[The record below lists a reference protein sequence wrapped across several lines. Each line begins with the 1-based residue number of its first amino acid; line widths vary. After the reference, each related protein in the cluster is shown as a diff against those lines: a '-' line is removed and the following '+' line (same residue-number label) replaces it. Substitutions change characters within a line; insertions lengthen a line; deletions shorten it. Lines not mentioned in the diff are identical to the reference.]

1 MKKIQI
7 GIMGSAGNE
16 EYPQNNKK
24 RNILYKLA
32 EELGE
37 ILGKKKIILFTG
49 GKGGIMESASKGAK
63 QFGGTT
69 IGVVKGKDRNTCNK
83 YIDIEI
89 VSGMEGCGEETMLIL
104 SCDGIIAL
112 GGGAGTLQELTIA
125 YRNKKPVVILD
136 INYGW
141 ASKLKGS
148 YLDER
153 KNEKFVVATNPEEA
167 VNKILDAIKRKRNS
181 SINSKKS
188 LQ

>member
-1 MKKIQI
+1 
-7 GIMGSAGNE
+7 
-16 EYPQNNKK
+16 
-24 RNILYKLA
+24 
-32 EELGE
+32 
-37 ILGKKKIILFTG
+37 
-49 GKGGIMESASKGAK
+49 
-63 QFGGTT
+63 
-69 IGVVKGKDRNTCNK
+69 
-83 YIDIEI
+83 
-89 VSGMEGCGEETMLIL
+89 MLIL